1 VLRVSWVS
9 LVGHKDLENRSM
21 LTIHDALPSYF
32 VSNFYMMLFLVILY
46 LISTVCNLI
55 SMGLVHLN

>member
-21 LTIHDALPSYF
+21 HCFLLS
-32 VSNFYMMLFLVILY
+32 MMLFLVILY
-46 LISTVCNLI
+46 LISTVRNLI